1 VTRAEWTGVV
11 LKLENMLFQCKTLGL
26 NPSPTKKKKKKG
38 EIVREIEEKEKIF
51 S

>member
-26 NPSPTKKKKKKG
+26 NPSITKKRKKKG
-38 EIVREIEEKEKIF
+38 EREKKIF